1 MYLAQEF
8 SLANYHVRGLDL
20 RRNNIV
26 RKFKSTSVLNGEK
39 FTLNLD
45 IDSKIDKLDDIII
58 IALKSYDIDEVLIS
72 KLIDS
77 KKDVLFLQNGLL
89 VQRKIKSMN
98 QPFGIGTIA
107 GIQSKLKGKRVDV
120 VSNNTSIFANLNEKT
135 FKLAEIAIKQNLP
148 HTKLNFSSDIQIE
161 FYEKY
166 IRWVVTCCLNLL
178 NGKGI
183 GDSLKLTP
191 RKDILTAITE
201 LVSFIDYEFDLE
213 VHAENISNILYDLP
227 KNLKTSSYSDFKK
240 GKPTEI
246 LNELNYVVSILK
258 TFNKQNLILEK
269 WKGNILNGK

>member
-20 RRNNIV
+20 RGNNIV
-26 RKFKSTSVLNGEK
+26 RKFKSTSVLNSKK

-45 IDSKIDKLDDIII
+45 IDSEIDKRDDIII
-58 IALKSYDIDEVLIS
+58 IALKSYDINEVLIS

-77 KKDVLFLQNGLL
+77 KKEVLFLQNGLL
-89 VQRKIKSMN
+89 VQNKVKSMN
-98 QPFGIGTIA
+98 QPFAIGTIA
-107 GIQSKLKGKRVDV
+107 GIQSKLKGKRVNV
-120 VSNNTSIFANLNEKT
+120 ESTNTSIFANLNEKT
-135 FKLAEIAIKQNLP
+135 FKLAELAVKQNLP

-178 NGKGI
+178 NSKGI

-191 RKDILTAITE
+191 KEDILRAITE
-201 LVSFIDYEFDLE
+201 LVSFIDYEFDLR
-213 VHAENISNILYDLP
+213 VYTENISNTLYDLP
-227 KNLKTSSYSDFKK
+227 KNLKTSSYSDFKQ

-246 LNELNYVVSILK
+246 LNELNYVVSILM

-269 WKGNILNGK
+269 WKDDILNGK